1 MRCIKKIIKSLSA
14 GKDKNQQGFTIVEVM
29 IVLAIAG
36 LILAVVFVAVP
47 ALNRNQRNSGRNND
61 RAFIRTQYD
70 QSLANAGGRVPTTIQ
85 YNPNEVNHVG
95 AAGLEKLTTA
105 LNSAYSIKPAQ
116 ILYMQGTNFKSAGVV
131 QFVGG
136 SGCKGRDVTGTLNV
150 AEASSTQVKCEST
163 SPHSGETAVNTEG
176 TWTGFNEAD
185 QLLIITGSKCSSTAS
200 PQSTGTPK
208 QVKATDIAP
217 SGISSSLAI
226 FYMLEGDSVTYC
238 VDDIN

>member
-1 MRCIKKIIKSLSA
+1 
-14 GKDKNQQGFTIVEVM
+14 M

-95 AAGLEKLTTA
+95 AAGLEKLTSS
-105 LNSAYSIKPAQ
+105 LNAQHSIKPAQ
-116 ILYMQGTNFKSAGVV
+116 ILYMQGTNFKTNGIVK
-131 QFVGG
+131 FVGG
-136 SGCKGRDVTGTLNV
+136 NGCKGRVVGSGTVNTV
-150 AEASSTQVKCEST
+150 ASTSQSNCETT
-163 SPHSGETAVNTEG
+163 SPHGGETSVTTAG

-200 PQSTGTPK
+200 PQRAATSK
-208 QVKATDIAP
+208 EVKATDIAP